1 MRYLI
6 SLFAV
11 LFYGLLLNAQDVKL
25 DINAPAEITA
35 GEPAVI
41 EIKLSKGTLSGFA
54 RLQQPFPDAIN
65 VKAIESAGA
74 DFSFSEGKLNIIW
87 LNLPG
92 QSELVLKYELIADQR
107 VKGDFLLEGRFSY
120 IRESE
125 REEMDVD
132 PKTIHINPS
141 DQVSEDMIVD
151 IQDYVGDFYILGDSG
166 EKLPVVCY
174 REAPYISPSSDGW
187 IVNVLV
193 SRGEVTKLARVEE
206 TIPTGYMAENID
218 GKNAIFSFKGGI
230 AKFLWMTLP
239 EDPYFIVSYKLKS
252 ESGSVD
258 EVPEIDGKF
267 SFMLEDNV
275 KNVSIIQK
283 DVELLGM
290 NNQELTDLLS
300 PSGSSGIVTQKPL
313 LILDK
318 PKEEPKPK
326 PVVETKPKPV
336 QEKPV
341 VQEQAVVAAP
351 GVIFKVQL
359 LASVRPIDTDKYFAG
374 QDVGKISGEK
384 DGNLYKYT
392 TGNFKYYKDA
402 RAYIE
407 DLFLNTSIEEAFV
420 TAYNN
425 GSRIQVDEALRL
437 TRQKWF
443 K

>member
-6 SLFAV
+6 SLFVV
-11 LFYGLLLNAQDVKL
+11 LFSGLILNAQDVKL
-25 DINAPAEITA
+25 DIISPAEITA
-35 GEPAVI
+35 GESAVI
-41 EIKLSKGTLSGFA
+41 EIKLSKGNLSGFA

-65 VKAIESAGA
+65 VKAIESSGA

-87 LNLPG
+87 LNLPS

-107 VKGDFLLEGRFSY
+107 VKGDFKLEGRFSY
-120 IRESE
+120 IRDSE

-141 DQVSEDMIVD
+141 DKVSEDLIVD
-151 IQDYVGDFYILGDSG
+151 IHDYVGDFYILGDSG

-174 REAPYISPSSDGW
+174 REVPYINTSSDGW

-206 TIPTGYMAENID
+206 TIPVGYMAENID

-252 ESGSVD
+252 QSGSID
-258 EVPEIDGKF
+258 EAPEIDGKF

-283 DVELLGM
+283 DIALSEM
-290 NNQELTDLLS
+290 NNQELVAMLS
-300 PSGSSGIVTQKPL
+300 SSGSSDKVTQKPL

-318 PKEEPKPK
+318 PKEEPKPE
-326 PVVETKPKPV
+326 PVAVEKPKPT

-341 VQEQAVVAAP
+341 AQEQTKVAAP
-351 GVIFKVQL
+351 GVVFKVQL
-359 LASVRPIDTDKYFAG
+359 LASARPIDTDKYFSG
-374 QDVGKISGEK
+374 QNVGKISSEK
-384 DGNLYKYT
+384 HENLYKYT
-392 TGNFKYYKDA
+392 SGNFKYYKDA
-402 RAYIE
+402 RSYIE

-420 TAYNN
+420 AAYNN
-425 GSRIQVDEALRL
+425 GARITVKEALRL

>member
-1 MRYLI
+1 M
-6 SLFAV
+6 
-11 LFYGLLLNAQDVKL
+11 LLNAQDVKL
-25 DINAPAEITA
+25 DISSPAEITA

-54 RLQQPFPDAIN
+54 RLQQQFPDAIN

-87 LNLPG
+87 LNLPA

-107 VKGDFLLEGRFSY
+107 VKGDFMLEGRFSY

-132 PKTIHINPS
+132 PINIHINPS
-141 DQVSEDMIVD
+141 GQVSEDLIVD
-151 IQDYVGDFYILGDSG
+151 IQDYVGDFYIVGDPG

-174 REAPYISPSSDGW
+174 REVPYINPSSDGW

-206 TIPTGYMAENID
+206 TIPVGYMAENID

-230 AKFLWMTLP
+230 AKYLWMTLP

-252 ESGSVD
+252 ESGSID
-258 EVPEIDGKF
+258 ETPEIDGKF

-283 DVELLGM
+283 DIALSEM
-290 NNQELTDLLS
+290 NSQELVALIS
-300 PSGSSGIVTQKPL
+300 PSGSSAKVTQKPL
-313 LILDK
+313 LVLDK
-318 PKEEPKPK
+318 PKEDPKPK
-326 PVVETKPKPV
+326 PVAVVKPKPI

-341 VQEQAVVAAP
+341 VQEQTKVAAP

-374 QDVGKISGEK
+374 QNVGRISSETHGK
-384 DGNLYKYT
+384 LYKYT

-425 GSRIQVDEALRL
+425 GNRIPVKEALKL